1 MVLTSGLLTL
11 VVGAAFAV
19 LLVAVAE
26 LRDAARA
33 ARHSEEVL
41 AAVNELERLVV
52 DLETGVRGFVI
63 TEEERF
69 LEPWEA
75 ARAAVPARAAALQE
89 LVAGNGQQASR
100 ARRLSEEAN
109 SYVEQYAAP
118 LVDAVRRRDPSAQSV
133 AATAEGK
140 RRVDAMRLQ
149 FDRFVGAERALA
161 GGREERADAAA
172 RRAIIAAAGGLG
184 GSILLVLIFA
194 GYLTQ
199 AIVRPVRRAAEM
211 AGQLAGG
218 ALGTRMPESGVG
230 EIGALERSF
239 NVMAGSLERNRDQLA
254 ELAAEQAALRPVA
267 TLVARAASPV
277 DVFSAV
283 AEELAQRLGADITK
297 VLRYEPDGTATV
309 VGGWS
314 VPGLHIPIGT
324 RLTVEG
330 EGVAVSVLQT
340 GRPART
346 ERFEGPPGSVSAC
359 FRRLGVHSGVGSPIV
374 VEGRLWGVA
383 IAASSQPEPLPAGS
397 EDRIADF
404 TELVATAIANADSR
418 AELAASRARVVAA
431 GDETR
436 RRLERDL
443 HDGAQQRLVSLT
455 LNLRAAASEIPL
467 DLLQVQD
474 ELARV
479 GSGLE
484 GVLDDLRETSRG
496 IHPAILSEGGL
507 APALKTLARRSSVPV
522 VLDLATEKRLP
533 ERIEVAAY
541 YVVSEALTNAAK
553 HASASAVHVDVNATD
568 GALRLSIR
576 DDGHGGADPARGS
589 GLIGLK
595 DRVEATGGTIVIESP
610 VGTGTS
616 LFVELPLDDGQPRN
630 AAAAS
635 S

>member
-1 MVLTSGLLTL
+1 MLASALLTL

-19 LLVAVAE
+19 LLVAVAD
-26 LRDAARA
+26 LRDASRA

-63 TEEERF
+63 TGEERF

-100 ARRLSEEAN
+100 ARRLGEEAN
-109 SYVEQYAAP
+109 SYVEEYAVP
-118 LVDAVRRRDPSAQSV
+118 LVDAVRREDPSARSV
-133 AATAEGK
+133 GATAEGK
-140 RRVDAMRLQ
+140 RRVDAMRLE

-161 GGREERADAAA
+161 SAREERADSAA
-172 RRAIIAAAGGLG
+172 RRAIIAAVGGLG
-184 GSILLVLIFA
+184 GSILLVLLFA

-199 AIVRPVRRAAEM
+199 AIVRPVRRAAAM
-211 AGQLAGG
+211 AGRLAEG
-218 ALGTRMPESGVG
+218 ALGTRMPENGVG

-239 NVMAGSLERNRDQLA
+239 NVMASSLERNRDQLA
-254 ELAAEQAALRPVA
+254 ELAAEQAALRRVA
-267 TLVARAASPV
+267 TLVARATSPV
-277 DVFSAV
+277 DIFSAV
-283 AEELAQRLGADITK
+283 AEELAHRLGADITK

-324 RLTVEG
+324 RPTVEG
-330 EGVAVSVLQT
+330 EGVAVSVLRT

-346 ERFEGPPGSVSAC
+346 DRFEGPPGSVSAC
-359 FRRLGVHSGVGSPIV
+359 FRQLGVHSGVGSPIV
-374 VEGRLWGVA
+374 VERRLWGVA
-383 IAASSQPEPLPAGS
+383 IAASSQPEPLPVGS
-397 EDRIADF
+397 EDRVADF
-404 TELVATAIANADSR
+404 TELLATAIANAESR

-443 HDGAQQRLVSLT
+443 HDGAQQRLVSLA
-455 LNLRAAASEIPL
+455 LNLRAAASEIPP
-467 DLLQVQD
+467 DQQQVQD

-484 GVLDDLRETSRG
+484 GVLDDLREISRG

-507 APALKTLARRSSVPV
+507 APALRTLARRSSVPV
-522 VLDLATEKRLP
+522 VLDLATEPRLP

-541 YVVSEALTNAAK
+541 YVVSEALANAAK
-553 HASASAVHVDVNATD
+553 HASASAVHVDVHATD

-576 DDGHGGADPARGS
+576 DDGRGGADPARGS

-595 DRVEATGGTIVIESP
+595 DRVEATGGAMVVESP
-610 VGTGTS
+610 VGAGTS

-630 AAAAS
+630 AAAPS